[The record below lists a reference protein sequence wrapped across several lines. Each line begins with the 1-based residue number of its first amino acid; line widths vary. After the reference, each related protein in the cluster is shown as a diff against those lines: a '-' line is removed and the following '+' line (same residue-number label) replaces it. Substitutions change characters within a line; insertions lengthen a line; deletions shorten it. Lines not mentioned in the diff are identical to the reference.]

1 MVLESE
7 AWYSSIIAVEPGKQ
21 EEVKPK
27 SMAEKLF
34 DVVVQLTQHG
44 KIKGSTTET
53 PMQHKN
59 GLNKSLG
66 RSDDT
71 KRRKRGWPNFLHD
84 FFLKNTLVGY

>member
-1 MVLESE
+1 M
-7 AWYSSIIAVEPGKQ
+7 EPGKQ
-21 EEVKPK
+21 QEVKPK

-66 RSDDT
+66 RSDDA
-71 KRRKRGWPNFLHD
+71 KRRKWGWPNFLHE
-84 FFLKNTLVGY
+84 FLSEKYFGGY